1 MGKQKLTVQKI
12 LKEIENQ
19 KENIKKFGVIKIGLF
34 GSFIKGKEHKKSDID
49 ILVTFDEE
57 TFDNY
62 SELFLLLQRMFRRKI
77 DIVVEEGLI
86 PELNYVKKEAKYV
99 RL

>member
-1 MGKQKLTVQKI
+1 MGKQKLTAQKI